1 MLAASYD
8 GHGDLGG
15 DAVQIVLVRQSSVP
29 FRPVVLPPALALQAL
44 AVRMLFQI
52 LLAGLDDVLQISALR
67 QIRHHH
73 LLAQVDQMHVGVVEP
88 GKDRPAFAVDLLRVL
103 RGQRQDLVRAA
114 HRLDPSVFLIKGAR
128 IDALI
133 YINFCVI
140 KNCLAHVISC
150 T

>member
-8 GHGDLGG
+8 GHGDLRG
-15 DAVQIVLVRQSSVP
+15 DAVQVLLIGQSSVP
-29 FRPVVLPPALALQAL
+29 FRPLVLPPALALQAL
-44 AVRMLFQI
+44 AVRMLLQI
-52 LLAGLDDVLQISALR
+52 LPAGLDDVLQIFALGEV
-67 QIRHHH
+67 RHHH
-73 LLAQVDQMHVGVVEP
+73 LLAQVDQMHVGIVKTGEH
-88 GKDRPAFAVDLLRVL
+88 RPAFAVDLLRVR